1 MISCPEAAKW
11 LIALCSGCSP
21 WHRIHLLPRATQ
33 TDRQTRPPHLWRRGV
48 GRTASGCFC
57 LDLGASAG
65 LPGTGRGWRGIV
77 ERGRRA
83 NSCEVSRMVRQ
94 GARKRSVAGCQGW
107 EHTEPCL
114 KPGHAPS
121 TGAERGWVKG
131 YKKGGVGQ
139 SRKEGM
145 QTRREEQIVQTIIN
159 PVFVLD

>member
-1 MISCPEAAKW
+1 
-11 LIALCSGCSP
+11 
-21 WHRIHLLPRATQ
+21 
-33 TDRQTRPPHLWRRGV
+33 
-48 GRTASGCFC
+48 
-57 LDLGASAG
+57 
-65 LPGTGRGWRGIV
+65 
-77 ERGRRA
+77 
-83 NSCEVSRMVRQ
+83 MVRQ

-159 PVFVLD
+159 PVLCVGLKVACHCEAKGGGASKAIPFRSSREGVICLLRVS

>member
-1 MISCPEAAKW
+1 MAAHLGTVSTFFPE
-11 LIALCSGCSP
+11 P
-21 WHRIHLLPRATQ
+21 HRQ
-33 TDRQTRPPHLWRRGV
+33 TDK
-48 GRTASGCFC
+48 TASPMPERCGPNGFGVFLSGPGCVCWPFRHQSR
-57 LDLGASAG
+57 L
-65 LPGTGRGWRGIV
+65 
-77 ERGRRA
+77 ERNCRAGRRA